1 MRWVVG
7 EEEDERMHLVAYTAS
22 SGFSLPRR
30 SAAEVSE
37 KRWIQTARNGRLY
50 TGAPQRWHVRHT
62 GTLCYACGSFSEVG
76 EGPNQNPSAKPFSTV
91 PRIAILWHAP
101 SASQFP
107 GTSLFAHML
116 HKEDE
121 VEEFRWW
128 FSRRFM
134 LLAIS
139 SQGQL
144 TARTFHQQ
152 ALAESLL
159 RGGG

>member
-1 MRWVVG
+1 
-7 EEEDERMHLVAYTAS
+7 MHLVAYTAS

-91 PRIAILWHAP
+91 PRIAILWHAR
-101 SASQFP
+101 
-107 GTSLFAHML
+107 FARMPQM
-116 HKEDE
+116 EDE
-121 VEEFRWW
+121 EEEEE
-128 FSRRFM
+128 
-134 LLAIS
+134 A
-139 SQGQL
+139 
-144 TARTFHQQ
+144 
-152 ALAESLL
+152 
-159 RGGG
+159 GGRILG